1 MLGLRKAVYNQY
13 VELRQRDKLLKPA
26 DTTSVPTSYAHA
38 LLQAADE
45 KGCDVDSL
53 LKTLG
58 IDRSDLDESLYFSA
72 VKYGQLYQQVM
83 VLMQDELFGMISG
96 GRVRLGSFR
105 MLCYAVLSCST
116 LRQAIFRSGEF
127 CEICRGFVVKG
138 NLTEIDSS
146 EGALAAVTMAP
157 IEGPEGAE
165 YDALLATAKL
175 DKIRTTLA
183 VWHRFN
189 CWLIGQEIPLV
200 ALRFTF
206 ACPEEFRVLAESYPA
221 ELYFDQPYNRVE
233 FPAEFLDYPIVQNRE
248 TLHDF
253 LRSGPYH
260 LVINDSAQRSIK
272 AKVRAILSKD
282 VSDAMPGAEE
292 VASRLNL
299 SVTTLR
305 RRLQAEDTSYQ
316 KLKDEC
322 RMEAAFH
329 YLSCPDLT
337 NSCIAE
343 RLGFDESSAFF
354 RAFKKWT
361 GVTPGEYRKQ
371 LINHSGR

>member
-1 MLGLRKAVYNQY
+1 
-13 VELRQRDKLLKPA
+13 LLKPA
-26 DTTSVPTSYAHA
+26 DTTSVPTSYAYA
-38 LLQAADE
+38 LLQAAEE
-45 KGCDVDSL
+45 KGCDVEAL
-53 LKTLG
+53 LQELK
-58 IDRSDLDESLYFSA
+58 IDRAELDEALYFSA

-96 GRVRLGSFR
+96 GKVRLGSFR

-116 LRQAIFRSGEF
+116 LRQAIIRSSEF
-127 CEICRGFVVKG
+127 CEICRGFVVAGKLEEQG
-138 NLTEIDSS
+138 QGS
-146 EGALAAVTMAP
+146 GAVATVSMAA
-157 IEGPEGAE
+157 IRGPEGE
-165 YDALLATAKL
+165 DFDSLLASASP
-175 DKIRTTLA
+175 DKIRTTMA

-189 CWLIGQEIPLV
+189 CWLIGQEIPLA

-206 ACPEEFRVLAESYPA
+206 ACPDEFKVLAESYPA
-221 ELYFDQPYNRVE
+221 ELYFEQAFNQLE

-337 NSCIAE
+337 NSGIAE

-371 LINHSGR
+371 LVSHSGR